1 MIIRPLAA
9 MLASLVMALGASAVE
24 AQQRPV
30 ILIGIDGFRAD
41 YLDRGVT
48 PTLSGLAAEGVRADG
63 GMKPSFPSVT
73 FPNFYTLVTGLHPDN
88 HGLVYN
94 TMRDPGL
101 PDRTFTLR
109 DRAEVMDGVWY
120 ADGEPIWVTAEK
132 AGLRTA
138 TMFWPGS
145 EARINGVRPSY
156 WLPFEQTVPSLA
168 RVNIL
173 LGWLTLPVE
182 ERPRLAT
189 LYFDIVDTAGHR
201 YGPGT
206 PETDSAL
213 NEVDTAVA
221 ALLAGLEA
229 RGIEADLVIV
239 ADHGMAAVSGERLVF
254 LDDDIDVSAVQIT
267 SDGPVATLDPLPGR
281 EADVEAG
288 LLGRH
293 EHMECWRKGDMPARL
308 AYGRHPRVPA
318 LVCLA
323 ETGWMIGTRAR
334 TDPARIRGGAHGY
347 DNAAPEMRA
356 LFIGHGPAFARGV
369 VVPDMDSVDVQ
380 PLLGRLLGL
389 AVPPGDGRAGDT
401 AAVVRD

>member
-1 MIIRPLAA
+1 
-9 MLASLVMALGASAVE
+9 
-24 AQQRPV
+24 
-30 ILIGIDGFRAD
+30 
-41 YLDRGVT
+41 
-48 PTLSGLAAEGVRADG
+48 
-63 GMKPSFPSVT
+63 MKPSFPSVT

-109 DRAEVMDGVWY
+109 NRAEVMDGVWY

-145 EARINGVRPSY
+145 EAPINGVRPSY

-173 LGWLTLPVE
+173 LGWFTLPVE

-201 YGPGT
+201 FGPGT
-206 PETDSAL
+206 PETDAAL

-221 ALLAGLEA
+221 ALLTGLEA
-229 RGIEADLVIV
+229 RGIVADLVIV

-254 LDDDIDVSAVQIT
+254 LDDYIDVSAVQIT
-267 SDGPVATLDPLPGR
+267 GEGPVATLDPLPAR
-281 EADVEAG
+281 EADVEAR

-318 LVCLA
+318 FVCLA

-356 LFIGHGPAFARGV
+356 VFIGHGPAFARGV

-389 AVPPGDGRAGDT
+389 VVPAGDGMAGDT
-401 AAVVRD
+401 AAIIRN